1 MYIKNGKTTKSLRF
15 DIDDVESFI
24 KKYGSELLLPFF
36 RQCLKKSIDKNGF
49 DFVQSMLFGDNLDF
63 DKNYR
68 S

>member
-15 DIDDVESFI
+15 DIDDVETFI

-49 DFVQSMLFGDNLDF
+49 DFVQSILFGNDISN